1 MEIVYGKILTPDQ
14 EKVVWQI
21 AKECDILFDTAKLLF
36 YRNIDTVEKAKRF
49 LSPGKYGFYNPN
61 LLDGVKDAC
70 ERIRTA
76 KEQNQSVLVFGDYD
90 ADGVCATTVL
100 YFALKEYG
108 VSNLYKFVP
117 EREQGYGLNVQTVER
132 LNAQNKIDLLITV
145 DCGISDYEKIE
156 IIKKMG
162 IDVIVTDHHEPPEIL
177 PDCIRINPK
186 ILGQAYPFNGL
197 CGAGVAYKLAYALMG
212 EKADA
217 YLDFVALATVADSMD
232 LVDEN
237 RDIVACGLKLFDN
250 VNSLRLPFKYLLGE
264 NKNVTA
270 QTLAYTIAPRI
281 NAGGRMGDANSAL
294 ELFTQ
299 KDTNKVFD
307 YAVKLN
313 EYNVARQVACDEIYN
328 QAKQRIKKYSLYK
341 KDVILVKNK
350 NWNAGFIG
358 IVAAKLV
365 EDYARPV
372 IVFGGQDEFLKGSA
386 RSIDGLNIYDAI
398 ANSKDVLLGYGGHSQ
413 AAGVSVSDEN
423 FALFEKKINEYVKRE
438 YGTIDLKR
446 KVYAEW
452 DIKDGISSRFACEL
466 DMLEPFGTANKRP
479 VFTTC
484 VNSVNSIPLRQGSN
498 HYTFN
503 CNNIEMLDF
512 NGGGHVEQ
520 LSLPVDKKV
529 LFEINVSTFK
539 GRQSIKGYVRAVYP
553 DYADFSCVKLHVF
566 ENELKRLLTDDGI
579 NSALENA
586 TAVVDSIGT
595 LYVLSDAENLS
606 KFDSVKSLPISLFD
620 VETKNGNS
628 CVVISPRAIPDCFE
642 RVVYLDKP
650 MQYLTCDVKSYLYS
664 DVIGYK
670 ILDKISTYRS
680 DFSRIFTCLKTLN
693 NKAFNGSANFAL
705 RHAGSENKENFV
717 FVTEVFLELNIF
729 EIKNGTFVFNENI
742 KNALTNSKLYSK
754 IVLLKGQYV

>member
-1 MEIVYGKILTPDQ
+1 MEIVYGKNLTPDE
-14 EKVVWQI
+14 EKAVWQI

-49 LSPGKYGFYNPN
+49 LSPGKHGFHSPN
-61 LLDGVKDAC
+61 LLNGVNDAC
-70 ERIRTA
+70 ERINKA
-76 KEQNQSVLVFGDYD
+76 KEQNQTILVFGDYD

-108 VSNLYKFVP
+108 INNLHKFVP

-156 IIKKMG
+156 IIKNMG

-177 PDCIRINPK
+177 PDCIKINPK
-186 ILGQAYPFNGL
+186 IAGQAYPFNGL
-197 CGAGVAYKLAYALMG
+197 CGAGVAYKLAYSLIG

-237 RDIVACGLKLFDN
+237 RDIVMCGLKLFDN
-250 VNSLRLPFKYLLGE
+250 SNSLRLPFKYLLGD

-270 QTLAYTIAPRI
+270 QTFAYTIAPRI

-299 KDTNKVFD
+299 KDPNKVFD

-313 EYNVARQVACDEIYN
+313 EYNVARQVECDNIYN

-350 NWNAGFIG
+350 KWNAGFIG

-365 EDYARPV
+365 EDYSRPV
-372 IVFGGQDEFLKGSA
+372 IVFGGQDVFLKGSA

-398 ANSKDVLLGYGGHSQ
+398 AHSKDLLLGYGGHSQ
-413 AAGVSVSDEN
+413 AAGVSVTDEN
-423 FALFEKKINEYVKRE
+423 FILFEKEINDYVKRE

-452 DIKDGISSRFACEL
+452 DIKDGISPRFACEL

-484 VNSVNSIPLRQGSN
+484 VNSVSSMPLRQGSN

-503 CNNIEMLDF
+503 CNSIEMLDF

-520 LSLPVDKKV
+520 LLLPVDKKV

-553 DYADFSCVKLHVF
+553 DYADFSCVTLHVF
-566 ENELKRLLTDDGI
+566 ENELKRLLTDDGANI
-579 NSALENA
+579 SMENA
-586 TAVVDSIGT
+586 PKIVDSTGT
-595 LYVLSDAENLS
+595 LYVLSDAENLF
-606 KFDSVKSLPISLFD
+606 KFDNVKELPISLFD
-620 VETKNGNS
+620 VETKNGNN
-628 CVVISPRAIPDCFE
+628 CVVISPRVIPDWFE

-650 MQYLTCDVKSYLYS
+650 MQYLTSDINSYLYS
-664 DVIGYK
+664 DVVGYK
-670 ILDKISTYRS
+670 ALDRISTDRS
-680 DFSRIFTCLKTLN
+680 DFSRIFAYLKTLN

-705 RHAGSENKENFV
+705 KHAGSESKENFV

-729 EIKNGTFVFNENI
+729 EIKNGTFVFNENV